1 MAENSKT
8 ELKEEDF
15 GLFQENNDS
24 KIFADIDVLDPD
36 RIPSPDEFVERK
48 DEMQTIASGLRHMI
62 NGNSGRNMMIT
73 GDTGLGKTM
82 CARIT
87 VNELSRKMDEGQS
100 FRHEYFNDL
109 ESERDTLQ
117 KLSRALDLVPENKT
131 EPYQGTNLSFYYDL
145 LVEKLKQ
152 EEIYLVITFDEVDRL
167 MSNKKEGKPASHGNS
182 MLKQLLEVRK
192 ELKNSDAESG
202 LTLICITN
210 DSSVPGDLSA
220 KVKDRFGREGLHFS
234 SYNALQLRNIL
245 EKRAEKAFQ
254 PSVVGDGVV
263 SKTASLVARDSG
275 SARRAIELLRKAGEL
290 ADENGDEVIECEK
303 HVEAA
308 HQALERDEILEAI
321 KSLPK
326 HNKITLYA
334 IITSYSG
341 NKLATG
347 DVYESYKEICRNRAE
362 LTEDE
367 ILSQRSISDHIKKM
381 DMQGIIQARTV
392 SKGRYGRTREI
403 TINFSESTRQDLI
416 EHLHQENPYLAPDS
430 MAAEPT

>member
-1 MAENSKT
+1 MGEDSKT
-8 ELKEEDF
+8 ELKQEDF
-15 GLFQENNDS
+15 GLFQDNNDS
-24 KIFADIDVLDPD
+24 KIFADIDILDPD
-36 RIPSPDEFVERK
+36 RIPGPDEFVERK
-48 DEMQTIASGLRHMI
+48 EEMQTIASGLRHMI

-87 VNELSRKMDEGQS
+87 VNELSRNMDEHQN

-117 KLSRALDLVPENKT
+117 KLSRALELVPEKKT

-192 ELKNSDAESG
+192 KLKNSDAEAG

-210 DSSVPGDLSA
+210 DSSVPGDLSS

-254 PSVVGDGVV
+254 PGVV
-263 SKTASLVARDSG
+263 DSGAIFATASLVARDSA

-290 ADENGDEVIECEK
+290 ADENGDGEIRKED
-303 HVEAA
+303 HVDPA
-308 HQALERDEILEAI
+308 HEALETNEILEAI

-334 IITSYSG
+334 IIANYSG
-341 NKLATG
+341 GKLATG
-347 DVYESYKEICRNRAE
+347 DVYENYKEICRKRADLSE
-362 LTEDE
+362 SEM
-367 ILSQRSISDHIKKM
+367 LSQRSISEHIKKM
-381 DMQGIIQARTV
+381 DMQGIIQAKTV

-403 TINFSESTRQDLI
+403 TINFSESTRQDLM
-416 EHLHQENPYLAPDS
+416 EHLHEENLYLAPDS

>member
-1 MAENSKT
+1 MIENSKI
-8 ELKEEDF
+8 ELKQEDF

-24 KIFADIDVLDPD
+24 KIFVDIDILDPD
-36 RIPSPDEFVERK
+36 RIPGPDEFVERK

-82 CARIT
+82 CSRIT
-87 VNELSRKMDEGQS
+87 VNELSRKMDNGQN

-117 KLSRALDLVPENKT
+117 KLSRALNLVPEKKS

-145 LVEKLKQ
+145 FFEKLKD

-167 MSNKKEGKPASHGNS
+167 MSNKKDGKPGSHGNS
-182 MLKQLLEVRK
+182 ILKQLLEVRK
-192 ELKNSDAESG
+192 DLKNSEAQAG

-210 DSSVPGDLSA
+210 DSSVPGELSS

-245 EKRAEKAFQ
+245 EERAKKAFQ
-254 PSVVGDGVV
+254 PGVVDDGVI
-263 SKTASLVARDSG
+263 SKTAGLVARDSG

-290 ADENGDEVIECEK
+290 ADENGDEKVRAEQ
-303 HVEAA
+303 HVESA
-308 HQALERDEILEAI
+308 HQALETDEILEAI

-326 HNKITLYA
+326 HNKVTLYA
-334 IITSYSG
+334 IISSYSG
-341 NKLATG
+341 GKLATG
-347 DVYESYKEICRNRAE
+347 DVYEKYKEICENRLE
-362 LTEDE
+362 EE
-367 ILSQRSISDHIKKM
+367 PLSQRSISDHVKKM

-403 TINFSESTRQDLI
+403 SINFSESTRQDLI
-416 EHLHQENPYLAPDS
+416 DYLHNDNQFLAPEELD
-430 MAAEPT
+430 AF